1 MSIGMTRQRQS
12 EQGLS
17 ARHALVL
24 ADLLSIFA
32 SFYLSYRLLPTYRP
46 LLRPGDFSEGPL
58 EIHAWMLLLI
68 VPLWLALLRR
78 AGLHAET
85 RMAWR
90 VVLGRTAQVQLVGL
104 ALLSVAFFALKLQTA
119 SRLLVFGYCAL
130 YVPVSLGLRWLAGM
144 LLAAH
149 RGHIYS
155 IPNILVVGTRKRAA
169 EFIRRVRHAE
179 DMDCAVLGCVDPQP
193 EQAPAEVEG
202 APVLGSTSLLREY
215 VFSQPVDM
223 VVFAMPPDQVPGAHE
238 QIEAAVELGL
248 RVLVV
253 PDVYLP
259 RIGYELDAPEV
270 ALETFA
276 GLPVA
281 AISTLRQSWVYLAI
295 KRAADVFVSAALL
308 ALLAPV
314 FVVIAALIR
323 LTSPGGPVFFR
334 WQVVGKN
341 KKPFV
346 GYKFRTMSPDAERR
360 KAELLAQNEMD
371 GPVFK
376 MKCDPRITW
385 LGRGLRRW
393 SLDELPQLWSV
404 LKGDMS
410 LVGPRPTFKEEAD
423 RFEFWQ
429 RRKLCVKPGIT
440 CLWQVNGRNHISSF
454 QDWARMDLEYIRRA
468 SLWTD
473 CKILLQTIP
482 AVLRGKGAY

>member
-1 MSIGMTRQRQS
+1 
-12 EQGLS
+12 
-17 ARHALVL
+17 V
-24 ADLLSIFA
+24 
-32 SFYLSYRLLPTYRP
+32 
-46 LLRPGDFSEGPL
+46 
-58 EIHAWMLLLI
+58 
-68 VPLWLALLRR
+68 
-78 AGLHAET
+78 
-85 RMAWR
+85 
-90 VVLGRTAQVQLVGL
+90 
-104 ALLSVAFFALKLQTA
+104 
-119 SRLLVFGYCAL
+119 
-130 YVPVSLGLRWLAGM
+130 

-155 IPNILVVGTRKRAA
+155 ISHILVVGTRQRAK
-169 EFIRRVRHAE
+169 EFIRRARHAE
-179 DMDCAVLGCVDPQP
+179 EMDCAVLGCVDPEP

-202 APVLGSTSLLREY
+202 APVLGSTELLREY
-215 VFSQPVDM
+215 VFSQPVDI
-223 VVFAMPPDQVPGAHE
+223 VAFAMPLEKIPGAAE
-238 QIEAAVELGL
+238 MIEAAVALGL

-259 RIGYELDAPEV
+259 RLGYELDAPEV

-276 GLPVA
+276 QMPVA
-281 AISTLRQSWVYLAI
+281 AVSTVRQSWVYLAA
-295 KRAADVFVSAALL
+295 KRAEDVLVSATLL

-314 FVVIAALIR
+314 LAAIAAAIK
-323 LTSPGGPVFFR
+323 LTSPGGPVLFR

-346 GYKFRTMSPDAERR
+346 GYKFRSMAPDAEER
-360 KAELLAQNEMD
+360 KAELLAKNEMD

-376 MKCDPRITW
+376 MKRDPRVTP
-385 LGRGLRRW
+385 LGRWLRRW

-454 QDWARMDLEYIRRA
+454 EEWARMDLEYIKRA
-468 SLWTD
+468 SLWMD

-482 AVLRGKGAY
+482 AVLRGRGAY

>member
-1 MSIGMTRQRQS
+1 MPNGMTRQRQT
-12 EQGLS
+12 EPAPTAAHL
-17 ARHALVL
+17 LL
-24 ADLLSIFA
+24 LTDLLSIFA
-32 SFYLSYRLLPTYRP
+32 TFYLSYLLLPSYRP
-46 LLRPGDFSEGPL
+46 YLRGGEFSEGPL
-58 EIHAWMLLLI
+58 AVHAWMLLLI

-85 RMAWR
+85 RLAWR
-90 VVLGRTAQVQLVGL
+90 FVLLRTAEVQLVGL
-104 ALLSVAFFALKLQTA
+104 ALLSVLFFALKLQA
-119 SRLLVFGYCAL
+119 VSRLLVFGYCVL
-130 YVPVSLGLRWLAGM
+130 YVPVSLGLRWVATL

-149 RGHIYS
+149 RGHMYS
-155 IPNILVVGTRKRAA
+155 IPHIVVVGTRKRAA
-169 EFIRRVRHAE
+169 EFIRRVRRAE
-179 DMDCAVLGCVDPQP
+179 EMDCAVLGCVDPEP
-193 EQAPAEVEG
+193 ESAPAVVECT
-202 APVLGSTSLLREY
+202 PVLGSTSLLREY
-215 VFSQPVDM
+215 LFSQPVDI
-223 VVFAMPPDQVPGAHE
+223 VVFAMPPEKVPGAHE
-238 QIEAAVELGL
+238 LIEAAVELGL

-259 RIGYELDAPEV
+259 RMGYELDAPEV

-281 AISTLRQSWVYLAI
+281 AISSVRQSWVYLLT
-295 KRAADVFVSAALL
+295 KRAEDVAVSAALL
-308 ALLAPV
+308 ALLAPALA
-314 FVVIAALIR
+314 VIAALVK

-346 GYKFRTMSPDAERR
+346 GYKFRTMTPDAEQR
-360 KAELLAQNEMD
+360 KAELLEQNEMQ

-376 MKCDPRITW
+376 MKGDPRITP
-385 LGRGLRRW
+385 LGRWLRRW
-393 SLDELPQLWSV
+393 SLDEVPQLWSV

-454 QDWARMDLEYIRRA
+454 EEWARMDLEYIKRA
-468 SLWTD
+468 SLWMD

-482 AVLRGKGAY
+482 AVLRGRGAY